1 VTDLFRFSLF
11 VGVPL
16 NITGAFSLLV
26 IYSYIFL
33 NLKLLLRLFQTLFLK
48 FLFLLLVVYPIFLLP
63 FHFLYGYVGISDFI
77 RFFLN
82 NLLYLGI
89 TITTVILLLKSTSK
103 FATNITLSIV
113 FITLFGIVLDYV
125 FPGLFYALKLKV
137 WGIEKKGFDYST
149 IEITRVGGFF
159 LKSTAAASSLAFL
172 LPALLL
178 LLSRDKIV
186 RIIFIYLLIT
196 ILILLTGSRSG
207 LIVMA
212 GSFFFVLLGI
222 LNIAKKKLKTTS
234 SKILGIGTLFTP
246 VVVFTSILTMGI
258 VLNFFNPKIQNTIV
272 ERVNTL
278 TSLNRVANDESVSHR
293 TSAQRLY
300 ISKILCNPLLGYG
313 ASYGAKLRQ
322 RGEFRFSSHNTLLEL
337 AFMFGL
343 VYLCTLLF
351 FYVLLLML
359 GNKVTGNSVNII
371 ILSTFIFFSYSFFV
385 NTLFQNRAFFFTL
398 GVVLY
403 AHLSGL
409 KSNINDEKNYKYI

>member
-1 VTDLFRFSLF
+1 
-11 VGVPL
+11 
-16 NITGAFSLLV
+16 
-26 IYSYIFL
+26 
-33 NLKLLLRLFQTLFLK
+33 
-48 FLFLLLVVYPIFLLP
+48 
-63 FHFLYGYVGISDFI
+63 
-77 RFFLN
+77 
-82 NLLYLGI
+82 
-89 TITTVILLLKSTSK
+89 
-103 FATNITLSIV
+103 
-113 FITLFGIVLDYV
+113 
-125 FPGLFYALKLKV
+125 V